1 MPENAPQAH
10 PADEAPLQPPSCGL
24 DALSTELPPRCAL
37 MRAIYIMSHMM
48 MRVID
53 RVAQPE
59 GMTGARWLLL
69 VVVRDADEPLTI
81 SQIADRLMISP
92 QNVSRMI
99 SSLEAEGLVARDTT
113 GPGRTVRVSLTETG
127 IQRVST
133 CDAAADVCGDR
144 MAESLTDEDIARTTE
159 VLERMIR
166 STARIES
173 EFELKTPRTPPTQE
187 PSR

>member
-1 MPENAPQAH
+1 
-10 PADEAPLQPPSCGL
+10 
-24 DALSTELPPRCAL
+24 

-53 RVAQPE
+53 RVAQPA

-69 VVVRDADEPLTI
+69 VVVRDAEEPLTI

-92 QNVSRMI
+92 QNVSRMV
-99 SSLEAEGLVARDTT
+99 SSLEAEGLVTRDTT

-133 CDAAADVCGDR
+133 CDAAADECGDR
-144 MAESLTDEDIARTTE
+144 MTESLTDEDIARTTE

-173 EFELKTPRTPPTQE
+173 EFEHQTPRTPPTQE

>member
-1 MPENAPQAH
+1 MTGSRPQPL
-10 PADEAPLQPPSCGL
+10 PAEQTPHQAPSCGL
-24 DALSTELPPRCAL
+24 DALSTELPPRCSL

-69 VVVRDADEPLTI
+69 VVVRDADEALTI

-127 IQRVST
+127 IDRVST
-133 CDAAADVCGDR
+133 CDTAADDCGDR
-144 MAESLTDEDIARTTE
+144 MAESLTDEEIARTTE

-166 STARIES
+166 NTARIES
-173 EFELKTPRTPPTQE
+173 EFELKTQRTPPTQE
-187 PSR
+187 SSR

>member
-1 MPENAPQAH
+1 MAPDAGHPDQPAPEHAGNA
-10 PADEAPLQPPSCGL
+10 SCGL

-59 GMTGARWLLL
+59 GMTGSRWLLL

-92 QNVSRMI
+92 QNVSRMVA
-99 SSLEAEGLVARDTT
+99 SLETEGMVARDTS
-113 GPGRTVRVSLTETG
+113 GPGRTVRVTLTETG
-127 IQRVST
+127 AARVNT
-133 CDAAADVCGDR
+133 CDAAADDCGDR
-144 MAESLTDEDIARTTE
+144 MAETLTDDEIARTTE

-166 STARIES
+166 NTARIES
-173 EFELKTPRTPPTQE
+173 ELEHRTQRTPPHQE
-187 PSR
+187 PTP